1 MSQEIYN
8 KTVFKRFFEE
18 NDPAV
23 MEWAENVLEK
33 VSSPGILPTFI
44 KKDGEDF
51 KAYWETVCHIF
62 ALVVLYAKQY
72 NEIDTNKILFELFIE
87 NRGLVTDEVDT
98 LEQMKYL
105 FNNYVKEYRKR
116 GTLDI
121 VNKEGMILGEL
132 LRLIRYK
139 TEDEF
144 IFALL
149 MSRDT
154 GWTMGHSSP
163 TWNRTDT
170 VLNITKGYETTE
182 SV

>member
-62 ALVVLYAKQY
+62 ALVVL
-72 NEIDTNKILFELFIE
+72 
-87 NRGLVTDEVDT
+87 
-98 LEQMKYL
+98 
-105 FNNYVKEYRKR
+105 
-116 GTLDI
+116 
-121 VNKEGMILGEL
+121 
-132 LRLIRYK
+132 
-139 TEDEF
+139 
-144 IFALL
+144 
-149 MSRDT
+149 
-154 GWTMGHSSP
+154 
-163 TWNRTDT
+163 
-170 VLNITKGYETTE
+170 
-182 SV
+182 